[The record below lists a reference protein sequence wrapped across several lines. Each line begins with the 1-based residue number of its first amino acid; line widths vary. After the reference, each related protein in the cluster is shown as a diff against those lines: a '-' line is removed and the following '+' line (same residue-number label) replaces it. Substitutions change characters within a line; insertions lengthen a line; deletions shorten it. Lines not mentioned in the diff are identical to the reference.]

1 MNVESVY
8 IALLVLTHLFFVPC
22 FDLEPDT
29 NTTTAPTEGTTEA
42 PIHPECR
49 VPAYSS
55 INYETMYNNTVTDD
69 SLLIVEG
76 KCYVECILAL
86 SQNQRYGVS
95 VKLPLIKACT
105 HNYKYMHTCI

>member
-1 MNVESVY
+1 MNVESIY

-42 PIHPECR
+42 PIDPECR

-55 INYETMYNNTVTDD
+55 INYETMYSNTVTDD

-76 KCYVECILAL
+76 KCYIQCIFAL
-86 SQNQRYGVS
+86 SQNLRFGVS
-95 VKLPLIKACT
+95 VKLPLIIKLV
-105 HNYKYMHTCI
+105 YIYIYMHMCI